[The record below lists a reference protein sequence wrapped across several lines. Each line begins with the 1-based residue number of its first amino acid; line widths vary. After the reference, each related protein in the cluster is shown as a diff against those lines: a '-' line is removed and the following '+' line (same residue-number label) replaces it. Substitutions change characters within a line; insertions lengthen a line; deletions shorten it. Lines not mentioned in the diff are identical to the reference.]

1 MTPRGLS
8 SQFYRWKIGWRETL
22 VLLGAFRRP
31 LSIFLLAVVGL
42 GIAYYFLAR
51 LVNEPLPSLSEAIY
65 LMLTLAFLETARGF
79 PKAGV
84 LQVFYFVLPV
94 IGAAT
99 LAQGLADFGIML
111 FNRRARNKEWAM
123 AVASL
128 FDNHT
133 VLVGLGHLG
142 YRVTELLHQMQDA
155 VVVIECSPS
164 ADLLETVQ
172 RLGIPVIVDD
182 ATRPSV
188 LEAAGVRRARTIV
201 LCTQNDS
208 LNLQIAVK
216 ARSMN
221 PNLRVVIRIFDDD
234 FARSL
239 QEQFGFLALSATA
252 MAAPA
257 FAAAATGAD
266 ITTPI
271 SVDGQL
277 MSLARLTLA
286 ATSPLNGKSVREIED
301 AYQLNVVLVR
311 RNHRSEA
318 HPPASLTLQSGDTLA
333 VLGGAESI
341 HRLLHESA
349 G

>member
-1 MTPRGLS
+1 MTQTALS
-8 SQFYRWKIGWRETL
+8 SRFYKWRIGWRETL
-22 VLLGAFRRP
+22 VLVGAFRWP
-31 LSIFLLAVVGL
+31 LFIFLLAVVGL
-42 GIAYYFLAR
+42 GTAYYFLGR
-51 LVNEPLPSLSEAIY
+51 VVNEPLPSLSEAIY
-65 LMLTLAFLETARGF
+65 LMLSLAFLETTREF
-79 PKAGV
+79 PRAGI

-94 IGAAT
+94 IGLAT
-99 LAQGLADFGIML
+99 LAHGLADFGIML
-111 FNRRARNKEWAM
+111 FNRRARNKEWTM
-123 AVASL
+123 AVTST
-128 FDNHT
+128 FHQHT

-142 YRVTELLHQMQDA
+142 YRVTELLHQMQEA
-155 VVVIECSPS
+155 IVVVECSPS

-172 RLGIPVIVDD
+172 RMGIPVIVDD
-182 ATRPSV
+182 ATRPSA

-216 ARSMN
+216 ARSVN

-239 QEQFGFLALSATA
+239 QEQFGFLALSATG

-277 MSLARLTLA
+277 MSLARLTLSS
-286 ATSPLNGKSVREIED
+286 TSRLNGKSVREIED
-301 AYQLNVVLVR
+301 AYHLNVVLVR
-311 RNHRSEA
+311 RDHRSEA
-318 HPPASLTLQSGDTLA
+318 HPPASLTLQSSDTLV

-341 HRLLHESA
+341 HRLLHDNA
-349 G
+349 